1 MAGVSRLQYSTEARL
16 VRVMCSG
23 RVDLEFVLRAFSNGM
38 DGVFIGGCRLN
49 ECNYITHG
57 NYHALNMVLLCRKI
71 MEHIGLN
78 PERLRIEFMSSAEGI
93 LFAEVMSEF
102 GNKVKEL
109 GPLGKVEGID
119 QNELKSKLAE
129 ITKLV
134 PYIKLVKNEKL
145 ASRLENPEEYDKL
158 FTKDEIDKLFSE
170 VISYYIDP
178 EKCQACMTCAKRCPV
193 EAIISAKNQIH
204 VIDQEKCIKCGTC
217 FEVCPP
223 KFGAVTDTPD
233 AAVQVSDPGDNPDEV
248 ASWASRPIGIQAQVD
263 DAPDALVITIPPM
276 RFVHVLRTR
285 KNMTNFS
292 PKTK

>member
-1 MAGVSRLQYSTEARL
+1 
-16 VRVMCSG
+16 MCSG

-78 PERLRIEFMSSAEGI
+78 PERLRIDFMSSAEGI

-102 GNKVKEL
+102 GNKVKEF
-109 GPLGKVEGID
+109 GPLGKAEGID

-129 ITKLV
+129 IAKLV
-134 PYIKLVKNEKL
+134 PYIKLVKKEKL

-158 FTKDEIDKLFSE
+158 FTKDEIDRLFSE

-178 EKCQACMTCAKRCPV
+178 EKCQACMICAKRCPV
-193 EAIISAKNQIH
+193 EAIISAKNQVH
-204 VIDQEKCIKCGTC
+204 VIEQEKCIKCGTC

-223 KFGAVTDTPD
+223 RFGAVTKISGEP
-233 AAVQVSDPGDNPDEV
+233 VPPSIPEEK
-248 ASWASRPIGIQAQVD
+248 R
-263 DAPDALVITIPPM
+263 TI
-276 RFVHVLRTR
+276 VR
-285 KNMTNFS
+285 KS
-292 PKTK
+292 KER